1 MLSLS
6 ILIITVISRGLQHSQ
21 IPKSQGAGTPAGW
34 NEEMRAKKRKAA
46 SWPAQQEQGLGQKQK
61 RPSAGEISS
70 RGIIDKPGS

>member
-1 MLSLS
+1 
-6 ILIITVISRGLQHSQ
+6 
-21 IPKSQGAGTPAGW
+21 
-34 NEEMRAKKRKAA
+34 MRAKKRKAA